1 LGGVVKR
8 GEWGRVG
15 RGWRPRR
22 YSSDTESMAV
32 PETDLARI
40 RRFCEKQVPPEMR
53 DQVRVEHRVRGR
65 TVTIVEHRP
74 PWNPALGPEW
84 TDTPQARMKYNDE
97 TTGWTLFWFDRNSRA
112 HAYDLLE
119 PDQPIERLLA
129 EYDDDPTCI
138 FKG

>member
-1 LGGVVKR
+1 MAA
-8 GEWGRVG
+8 
-15 RGWRPRR
+15 RPRP
-22 YSSDTESMAV
+22 SDTESMAI

-40 RRFCEKQVPPEMR
+40 RRFCEQQVAPEMR

-74 PWNPALGPEW
+74 PWSPALGPEW
-84 TDTPQARMKYNDE
+84 TDTPQARMKYDE
-97 TTGWTLFWFDRNSRA
+97 QTMGWTLYWFDRNSRA
-112 HAYDLLE
+112 QRYDLVE
-119 PDQPIERLLA
+119 PDLPIERLRA

>member
-1 LGGVVKR
+1 
-8 GEWGRVG
+8 
-15 RGWRPRR
+15 
-22 YSSDTESMAV
+22 MAV

-40 RRFCEKQVPPEMR
+40 RRFCDEQVPPEMR

-74 PWNPALGPEW
+74 PWNLALGAEW
-84 TDTPQARMKYNDE
+84 TDTPQARMKYDE
-97 TTGWTLFWFDRNSRA
+97 QTNGWTLYWFDRNSRA
-112 HAYDLLE
+112 HLYDLLE
-119 PDQPIERLLA
+119 PNQPIERLLA